1 MTERATVGQPLEID
15 RIERARAERGSVQ
28 LRLRGRWLDPAAA
41 DEEELL
47 VVQIEGRRH
56 RFPGTR
62 EQDVRDGGAASTGA
76 SRWAAS
82 FTLPDWAEP
91 HHEGQAALWLG
102 SAVVPVPPPGGAAPA
117 PVRPRPAAPPPE
129 PAPGM
134 SAARPSPA
142 EPVAP
147 DLLVGELGGDAGRSG
162 PLADLLLRD
171 TVAALRTE
179 LEQRTGEAIRLR
191 SALADAQSELQA
203 RIATG
208 AALEA
213 AQEQLRTELGQLR
226 AAVERNRQD
235 GDARAADV
243 ERDHAALREQLA
255 EARGLAEQRATE
267 AVHLREELAA
277 AHVARDATASEVAGL
292 RSELDRVGTELA
304 ATRERVGAEGGD
316 LGEAERLLADAKAL
330 ADQLR
335 DRPHAG

>member
-41 DEEELL
+41 EEEELL

-62 EQDVRDGGAASTGA
+62 EEDVRDGHAAGAGA

-91 HHEGQAALWLG
+91 RHEGQAALWLG
-102 SAVVPVPPPGGAAPA
+102 SAVVPVPPPGGAAPP
-117 PVRPRPAAPPPE
+117 PVRPRPAPPPPPPE
-129 PAPGM
+129 PELAPTR
-134 SAARPSPA
+134 AA
-142 EPVAP
+142 AP
-147 DLLVGELGGDAGRSG
+147 DHLLGELGGDAPRAG

-171 TVAALRTE
+171 TVAALRAE

-191 SALADAQSELQA
+191 SALADAQSELEA

-213 AQEQLRTELGQLR
+213 AQEQLRTELGQLT
-226 AAVERNRQD
+226 AAVEQSRQE
-235 GDARAADV
+235 GDARGADV
-243 ERDHAALREQLA
+243 ERDRAALSAQLA
-255 EARGLAEQRATE
+255 EAQGLAEERATE
-267 AVHLREELAA
+267 AVHLREELAG
-277 AHVARDATASEVAGL
+277 AHVARDAAASEVAGL

-304 ATRERVGAEGGD
+304 ATRERVDAEGGD
-316 LGEAERLLADAKAL
+316 LGEAQRLLADARAL